1 MKNLIK
7 LLVKENLIIEAA
19 KQGTPEEL
27 VELLELVPTDETALY
42 LTEEIYQDILKY
54 YDEDFKLVAKEYT
67 YYPKDKCL
75 KPYTLEIDFRNSR
88 NWYGIGFAKEQYI
101 QIKYL
106 DKDAMD
112 FKPPYGGA
120 ENLKRPIYNIIKHEC
135 GHFYLSQKGV
145 EECLY
150 LTHQDGMEK
159 YYYDRQEIVL
169 HSREI
174 FETLIY
180 EYPNW
185 YTMKIEEIISYL
197 KLSRINNPVGIFLL
211 LLPCFCAIALVV
223 KILPDPNYFILTKIL
238 LLFTIGAI
246 LMRSAGCVINDL
258 LDAKFDVKVARTK
271 NRPIALGL
279 ISKIEALIFLFLL
292 LVFAFIILMQFNLKT
307 IITGILAFFLVLIY
321 PLSKRITYFPQ
332 IILGFTF
339 NLGVFMASFTILN
352 DISCGIIILFLIHL
366 VWTIIYDTIYAFQDL
381 EDDLKIG
388 TKSTAIAFGI
398 KAKIILVYKL
408 QLLINL
414 FGENIVK

>member
-1 MKNLIK
+1 MSK
-7 LLVKENLIIEAA
+7 
-19 KQGTPEEL
+19 
-27 VELLELVPTDETALY
+27 
-42 LTEEIYQDILKY
+42 
-54 YDEDFKLVAKEYT
+54 
-67 YYPKDKCL
+67 
-75 KPYTLEIDFRNSR
+75 
-88 NWYGIGFAKEQYI
+88 
-101 QIKYL
+101 
-106 DKDAMD
+106 
-112 FKPPYGGA
+112 
-120 ENLKRPIYNIIKHEC
+120 
-135 GHFYLSQKGV
+135 
-145 EECLY
+145 
-150 LTHQDGMEK
+150 
-159 YYYDRQEIVL
+159 
-169 HSREI
+169 
-174 FETLIY
+174 
-180 EYPNW
+180 
-185 YTMKIEEIISYL
+185 IISYL

-398 KAKIILVYKL
+398 KAKIILQML
-408 QLLINL
+408 NLLMFFGILILGSIEELTLPYFIITSILFLYQAFAIKQCNL
-414 FGENIVK
+414 SNQQQCLIFFKRTPILILFFLIAIILS